1 MYLLFRYFVFF
12 LFLNLKYKLST
23 YFFFFNFQKHDG
35 KCTICEE
42 ECPKVK
48 EPICASDGKTYESE
62 CKMHKRNCNS
72 NTARISKVSDGECER
87 QGGIYIHTLCNSNT
101 ILLHELMISAF
112 LLKSSYFASI
122 FLLLSQKT
130 VEIFVHYC
138 SSQFVEPMETLME
151 MHAN

>member
-1 MYLLFRYFVFF
+1 
-12 LFLNLKYKLST
+12 
-23 YFFFFNFQKHDG
+23 
-35 KCTICEE
+35 
-42 ECPKVK
+42 
-48 EPICASDGKTYESE
+48 
-62 CKMHKRNCNS
+62 MHKRNCNS
-72 NTARISKVSDGECER
+72 NTARIRKVSDGECER
-87 QGGIYIHTLCNSNT
+87 QGGMYIHTLCNSNT

-151 MHAN
+151 MNAN